1 MRKRL
6 LRLSNRSLAVAA
18 RLTGVLLLTTVV
30 CLAADSKSD
39 TPFWVAP
46 CDDPKTGCQ
55 AGDLDLARWAL
66 ETWQAASQGR
76 LHLIET
82 KDRRQ
87 ALIRLVWASPQ
98 GGLYGETVPIEVNGR
113 RGAQIFVVNT
123 TRDVTDALL
132 RDTIVYLTCL
142 HESGHALGLRH
153 TDQFDDIM
161 YSFQFG
167 GDIPEY
173 FGRYRRKLVKRE
185 HIRKNSGLSPAD
197 RMHLTAALAAS
208 LI

>member
-1 MRKRL
+1 MQKL
-6 LRLSNRSLAVAA
+6 LR
-18 RLTGVLLLTTVV
+18 GVSCFLLFSGL
-30 CLAADSKSD
+30 LGAADKKED

-46 CDDPKTGCQ
+46 CDDPKTGCRP
-55 AGDLDLARWAL
+55 ADVDLARWAL
-66 ETWQAASQGR
+66 ESWQGASNGK
-76 LHLIET
+76 LHFVET
-82 KDRRQ
+82 KVRSQ
-87 ALIRLVWASPQ
+87 AVIRLVWASPA
-98 GGLYGETVPIEVNGR
+98 GGLYGETVPIEVNGK

-123 TRDVTDALL
+123 TQDVADPLL

-161 YSFQFG
+161 YSFQYG

-185 HIRKNSGLSPAD
+185 DIRKNSGLSGAD
-197 RMHLTAALAAS
+197 RTHLLAS
-208 LI
+208 LSANAPF

>member
-1 MRKRL
+1 MPRL
-6 LRLSNRSLAVAA
+6 LRRISLLLLAA
-18 RLTGVLLLTTVV
+18 GCLPAADQNRLTT
-30 CLAADSKSD
+30 
-39 TPFWVAP
+39 FWIAP

-55 AGDLDLARWAL
+55 PSDLDLARWAL
-66 ETWQAASQGR
+66 EAWQTASNGR
-76 LHLIET
+76 LHFVET
-82 KDRRQ
+82 KDRQQ

-98 GGLYGETVPIEVNGR
+98 GGLYGVTVPIEVNGR
-113 RGAQIFVVNT
+113 RGAQIFVANT
-123 TRDVTDALL
+123 TQNVIDALL

-161 YSFQFG
+161 YSFQYG

-185 HIRKNSGLSPAD
+185 DIRKNSGLSAAD
-197 RMHLTAALAAS
+197 RMHLAAALAAEAAF
-208 LI
+208 